1 MITVQDL
8 MSEELNTLNPANTV
22 HEAREVM
29 LKNRIRHIPIVDD
42 EGEFVGLV
50 TKHDILEVSVSAL
63 AEIDN
68 DTRDELESSIP
79 LGEIMITDITIAD
92 AETSLLEAAK
102 FMLEQKHGCLPVF
115 ENSQLIGILTEADF
129 VKLALHLM
137 QRLDEIETG
146 KV

>member
-8 MSEELNTLNPANTV
+8 MSEELHTLSPTDTV
-22 HEAREVM
+22 HEARELM
-29 LKNRIRHIPIVDD
+29 LKSRIRHIPIVDN

-63 AEIDN
+63 AGIDN
-68 DTRDELESSIP
+68 ETRDELESAIP

-115 ENSQLIGILTEADF
+115 QNSQLIGILTEADF

-137 QRLDEIETG
+137 QRLDELESG

>member
-8 MSEELNTLNPANTV
+8 MSEQLYTLTPANTV

-29 LKNRIRHIPIVDD
+29 LNNRIRHIPIVDD

-63 AEIDN
+63 AEID
-68 DTRDELESSIP
+68 DKTRDELESAIP
-79 LGEIMITDITIAD
+79 LGEIMITDITIAYAD
-92 AETSLLEAAK
+92 SNLLEAAK
-102 FMLEQKHGCLPVF
+102 FMLEQKHGCLPVLQD
-115 ENSQLIGILTEADF
+115 NTLIGILTEADF

-137 QRLDEIETG
+137 QRLDELESG

>member
-8 MSEELNTLNPANTV
+8 MSEQLFTLSPTDTV
-22 HEAREVM
+22 HEARETM

-50 TKHDILEVSVSAL
+50 TKHDILDVSVSAL

-68 DTRDELESSIP
+68 DTRDELESAIP
-79 LGEIMITDITIAD
+79 LGEIMLTDITIAY
-92 AETSLLEAAK
+92 AESSLLEAAK
-102 FMLEQKHGCLPVF
+102 FMLEQKHGCLPVLQDG
-115 ENSQLIGILTEADF
+115 QLIGILTEADF

-137 QRLDEIETG
+137 QRLDEIESG

>member
-8 MSEELNTLNPANTV
+8 MSEELHTLSPANTV

-29 LKNRIRHIPIVDD
+29 LENRIRHIPIVDD
-42 EGEFVGLV
+42 DGEFVGLV

-68 DTRDELESSIP
+68 DTRDELESAIP
-79 LGEIMITDITIAD
+79 LGEIMLTDITIAY
-92 AETSLLEAAK
+92 AESSLLEAAK
-102 FMLEQKHGCLPVF
+102 FMLEQKHGCLPVLQDG
-115 ENSQLIGILTEADF
+115 QLIGILTEADF

-137 QRLDEIETG
+137 QRLDEIESG

>member
-8 MSEELNTLNPANTV
+8 MSEQLFTLTLTDTV
-22 HEAREVM
+22 HEAREAM
-29 LKNRIRHIPIVDD
+29 LNNRIRHIPIVDKD
-42 EGEFVGLV
+42 GEFVGLV

-68 DTRDELESSIP
+68 DTRDELESAIP
-79 LGEIMITDITIAD
+79 LGEIMITDITIAYAD
-92 AETSLLEAAK
+92 SNLLEAAK
-102 FMLEQKHGCLPVF
+102 FMLEQKHGCLPVLQD
-115 ENSQLIGILTEADF
+115 SRLIGILTEADF

-137 QRLDEIETG
+137 QRLDELETG